1 MKEEYNELIK
11 DIITNDKV
19 KSMDNFIQ
27 HCDTTTLEHSK
38 EVSYLC
44 YKICKKLKLDYKS
57 ATRASLLHDFY
68 LYEWRTNKER
78 WHGFKHPYIALKN
91 AEEEFNLNRKEKNM
105 IKTHM
110 WPLTT
115 IPPSSLEGLVLTLVD
130 KYSATKEI
138 MSYIKKRTKE
148 SKPFRYAYLLVLFII
163 RKF

>member
-78 WHGFKHPYIALKN
+78 WHEFKHPYIALKN

-110 WPLTT
+110 WPLTI
-115 IPPSSLEGLVLTLVD
+115 IPPSSLEGLVLTLVY

-138 MSYIKKRTKE
+138 ISYIKKRTKE
-148 SKPFRYAYLLVLFII
+148 SKSFRYAYLLVLFII